1 MSAPVDVRAVLD
13 VRRHLGVKQ
22 STKNANAAFLDWR
35 DWCNYLPQADK
46 ASAAVDELIEAAST
60 YFNGY
65 CVDEAED
72 DFEDSVFGLN
82 TGCTPEQHEDAKRLR
97 AALANVGGQP

>member
-46 ASAAVDELIEAAST
+46 ARAAVAELVEECERLCAAADGMLKNADGMSKRSP
-60 YFNGY
+60 
-65 CVDEAED
+65 VAQ
-72 DFEDSVFGLN
+72 SMRIS
-82 TGCTPEQHEDAKRLR
+82 AKNILRLR
-97 AALANVGGQP
+97 PALANVGGQP